1 MLPAATRVP
10 SAVGFWDWSVDLPLI
25 VVVIAALLYCVG
37 SRRTVASGSTAPVRR
52 RRSAC
57 FLGGLLVTAVALDS
71 PIEPLAARL
80 FWVHMVQHV
89 LLLTVAP
96 PLIVLGR
103 PWTRLWRP
111 LPLGFRRALG
121 RGLMHG
127 SLGIAVRRIGA
138 WLGSPLPTFVAFSG
152 VLLAWHIPAL
162 FDATLRSV
170 PLHALEHSLF
180 FATALLFWKQVISS
194 PPLRAP
200 LTSVQRI
207 AYLIGALVVSWI
219 LAIVLAL
226 APDPLY
232 GTYAHELGRPGGIS
246 ALSDQQLAA
255 GIMWVP
261 GSLAFAIALLAYFH
275 RWLSPAAPRRAPA
288 RPADLVIDH

>member
-1 MLPAATRVP
+1 MLLAAARVP
-10 SAVGFWDWSVDLPLI
+10 TTTSFWDWSVDLPLI
-25 VVVIAALLYCVG
+25 LVVIAAVLFCVG
-37 SRRTVASGSTAPVRR
+37 SRRTTASDSTARVRR
-52 RRSAC
+52 WRTAS

-71 PIEPLAARL
+71 PIEALAARL

-103 PWTRLWRP
+103 PWIRLWRP

-121 RGLMHG
+121 RGLMYG
-127 SLGIAVRRIGA
+127 SVGIAVRRIGA
-138 WLGSPLPTFVAFSG
+138 GLGSPLPTLVAFCG

-170 PLHALEHSLF
+170 PLHALEHALF
-180 FATALLFWKQVISS
+180 FGTALLFWKQVISS
-194 PPLRAP
+194 PPLRAR
-200 LTSVQRI
+200 LTEIQRI
-207 AYLIGALVVSWI
+207 AYLTAAMVVSWI

-226 APDPLY
+226 APHPLY
-232 GTYAHELGRPGGIS
+232 GSYAHELGRPGGIS

-255 GIMWVP
+255 GVMWVP
-261 GSLAFAIALLAYFH
+261 GSIAFVVALLAYFH
-275 RWLSPAAPRRAPA
+275 RWSAPATPQRSSA
-288 RPADLVIDH
+288 RPADLIVDH